1 MLSLTDI
8 DKKTVVIRQ
17 VVFLLFFLSFRQQ
30 FEYFFLAKRVK
41 CSVLALTVC
50 FLVMVPSEVARL
62 CISLRS
68 SSGGEA
74 INITYGINSGVLRIF
89 KACRQTK
96 GSELDQID
104 SKL

>member
-1 MLSLTDI
+1 
-8 DKKTVVIRQ
+8 
-17 VVFLLFFLSFRQQ
+17 
-30 FEYFFLAKRVK
+30 
-41 CSVLALTVC
+41 
-50 FLVMVPSEVARL
+50 MVPSEVARL